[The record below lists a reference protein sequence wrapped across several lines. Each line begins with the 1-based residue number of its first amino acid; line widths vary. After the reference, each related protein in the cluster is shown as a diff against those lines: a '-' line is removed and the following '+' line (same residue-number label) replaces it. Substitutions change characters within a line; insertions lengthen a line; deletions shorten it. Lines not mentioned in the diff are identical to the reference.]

1 MPSWRRKKD
10 FKKSQSEA
18 ENEKARIESKQV
30 KDEAIKRIEAMEI
43 KLAAAEKAVEEERAA
58 AAKAAAEAA
67 ERKKNSSIWGKL
79 LKTVKVAFKAPS
91 PDVYD
96 SDYE

>member
-1 MPSWRRKKD
+1 MTQRLRTSDLQLRPRLIKEIEESARSERKRV
-10 FKKSQSEA
+10 E
-18 ENEKARIESKQV
+18 
-30 KDEAIKRIEAMEI
+30 DEATKRIQAMEI

-58 AAKAAAEAA
+58 AAEAAA
-67 ERKKNSSIWGKL
+67 RKKGSSIWGKL

-91 PDVYD
+91 PDVSD